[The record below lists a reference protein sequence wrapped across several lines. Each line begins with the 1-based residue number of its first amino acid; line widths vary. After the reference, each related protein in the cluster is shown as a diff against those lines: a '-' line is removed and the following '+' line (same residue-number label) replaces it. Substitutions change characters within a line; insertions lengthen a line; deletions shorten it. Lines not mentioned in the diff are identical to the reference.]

1 MGTPAAWTTNKKTG
15 ESGPYYY
22 ELNAWGPNYWFI
34 VMDMDCDQTQ
44 VISNIFFLFK
54 FDIN

>member
-44 VISNIFFLFK
+44 VISKISFCLNLL
-54 FDIN
+54 